1 MQTNPRNISF
11 GWSLETITAAWKNL
25 GFLFYWFCLAGI
37 FHSCSQ
43 EENNSGLETQ
53 RNVDVRTEAV
63 KMEVRSRMFLR
74 IKGLTNHKNQL
85 LVFLKYTKKN
95 FVLRSKSRLF
105 LRTARFERRGQH
117 LSAGVPLWSTITHAS
132 KSFLKLPIAGYRTDL
147 HTAQFLNKV
156 EEICTV
162 NVTWCSEDFNFI
174 WPGSLKKLIGFWH
187 QKQEVNREQ
196 ANWRMISW
204 RNKYSLS

>member
-1 MQTNPRNISF
+1 MQMNPRKISF
-11 GWSLETITAAWKNL
+11 GWSLETITAALQNL

-37 FHSCSQ
+37 FLSCSQ

-85 LVFLKYTKKN
+85 LVFLKSTKNN

-132 KSFLKLPIAGYRTDL
+132 KSFLKLPIAV
-147 HTAQFLNKV
+147 H
-156 EEICTV
+156 
-162 NVTWCSEDFNFI
+162 
-174 WPGSLKKLIGFWH
+174 
-187 QKQEVNREQ
+187 NRSTYSS
-196 ANWRMISW
+196 IS
-204 RNKYSLS
+204 